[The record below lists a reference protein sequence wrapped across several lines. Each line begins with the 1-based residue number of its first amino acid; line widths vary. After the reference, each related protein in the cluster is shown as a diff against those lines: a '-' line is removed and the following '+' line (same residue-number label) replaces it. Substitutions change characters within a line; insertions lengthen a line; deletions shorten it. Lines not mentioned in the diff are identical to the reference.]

1 MKFSRLY
8 VEKDALSNPAAIRI
22 MERYSYLPVQIIE
35 RYQDIFN
42 RKNQSFQIQKKSQAL
57 ILAVKNGQTVYK
69 ARERVNSFHGNLP
82 VYFIDPVRNCIFNC
96 DYCFLQGMHQS
107 GHLLYFVNHEDAVQA
122 VKDLPDEK
130 IYLSISYLTDLL
142 GMEQD
147 FGVIND
153 WLLSFADKSMEA
165 AVTIEIRSKS
175 DAFSV
180 LRETSKKLGYVPQ
193 NVILVWSLSPS
204 AVAAQY
210 ERGTAS
216 FQGRLLAAR
225 QAVAEGWRVR
235 LCLDPVIRIPDWE
248 NIYKKCISSIFDR
261 IPPESIE
268 QFSFGVFRLS
278 TEFLKQLRS
287 ARTDSDILYHS
298 FEAKNGLASY
308 SDSAVE
314 EMKNALTEYLSGH
327 LDADQYKFV
336 HG

>member
-1 MKFSRLY
+1 MNFSRLY
-8 VEKDALSNPAAIRI
+8 AEKDALNHPAAVRI
-22 MERYSYLPVQIIE
+22 MKRYQQLPLQIIE

-57 ILAVKNGQTVYK
+57 ILAVKTGQTVYR
-69 ARERVNSFHGNLP
+69 ARERVNSFHGDLP
-82 VYFIDPVRNCIFNC
+82 VYFIDPVRNCVFNC

-107 GHLLYFVNHEDAVQA
+107 GHLLYFVNHENAVKA
-122 VKDLPDEK
+122 VKDLPDNN
-130 IYLSISYLTDLL
+130 IYLSISYLTDLM

-147 FGVIND
+147 FGVIQD
-153 WLLSFADKSMEA
+153 WLLSFADKSRDA
-165 AVTIEIRSKS
+165 SVTIEIRSKS
-175 DAFSV
+175 DAFHV
-180 LRETSKKLGYVPQ
+180 LREISSKLGFVPQ

-216 FQGRLLAAR
+216 FQGRLMAAR
-225 QAVAEGWRVR
+225 QAVTEGWRVR

-248 NIYKKCISSIFDR
+248 NIYKDCIRSVFAR
-261 IPPESIE
+261 LAPESIE

-314 EMKNALTEYLSGH
+314 EMRKTLTEYLSGYLH
-327 LDADQYKFV
+327 TDQYKFV